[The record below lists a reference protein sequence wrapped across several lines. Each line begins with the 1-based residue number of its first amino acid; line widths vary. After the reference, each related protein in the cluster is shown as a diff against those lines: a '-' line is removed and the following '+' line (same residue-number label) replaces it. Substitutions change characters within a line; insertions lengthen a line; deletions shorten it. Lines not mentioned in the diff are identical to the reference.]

1 MEKPIIRLVTCG
13 SVDDGKSTLIG
24 RLLVETDSVPDDTV
38 DAAKSVRRSG
48 STIKAGEIDF
58 SLLTDGLEA
67 EREQGITIDVA
78 YRSMNLLNGRRL
90 IIADAPGH
98 EQYTRNMAVAAS
110 RADIALVLVDA
121 TRGIRTQTLRH
132 LTICSLMGVTKIAV
146 VINKLDGVDYSKQIF
161 TEIQEGLKETIER
174 LEIPNIAFIPVS
186 ALAGD
191 NVVYGTE
198 NMPWYSGPTLLEYIQ
213 EWDVQVVGENMP
225 RLNVQMISRAENF
238 RGLAGTIVGGRF
250 AVGDEVS
257 VLPSNKSAKIS
268 QISTF
273 DADLQSAEDGKAVTL
288 VLEPDVDATRGDVIE
303 LSTNATSPADRF
315 AATVVW
321 LGETDLIH
329 SKSYFL
335 ISGSTQVPTIVTS
348 IRHVLNINN
357 GEQDAARVL
366 KTNEIGV
373 VELAT
378 DAPIALTPY
387 KQNRF
392 KGNFI
397 LVDRATMNTVGAGM
411 VTHALRRSANISEHH
426 YEIDREARAAQ
437 KNQKARVIWLTGLSG
452 SGKSTIA
459 NALEKKLFSL
469 GMHAYVLD
477 GDNMRLGLNKDLGFT
492 REDRAENVRRVSEV
506 AHTLYDAGL
515 ITIVALVSPYA
526 EDRAQAK
533 ALFPEGNFAEVWVKT
548 PAEVCAERD
557 PKGLYKKAAS
567 GDLPNL
573 TGVGQEYEAPLDAD
587 LVLDGTAELD
597 ANINQ
602 MLSKLFPEI
611 S

>member
-24 RLLVETDSVPDDTV
+24 RLLVETDSVPEDTV

-110 RADIALVLVDA
+110 RSDIALVLVDA

-146 VINKLDGVDYSKQIF
+146 VVNKLDGVDYSEQVFKD
-161 TEIQEGLKETIER
+161 IQDRLKETIER
-174 LEIPNIAFIPVS
+174 LEIKNIDFVPVS

-191 NVVYGTE
+191 NVVYPTE
-198 NMPWYSGPTLLEYIQ
+198 SMPWYSGDTLLDYIQ
-213 EWDVQVVGENMP
+213 EWEVQDSGENLP
-225 RLNVQMISRAENF
+225 RLGVQMISRAENF
-238 RGLAGTIVGGRF
+238 RGVAGTVVGGSF
-250 AVGDEVS
+250 AVGDEVA
-257 VLPSNKSAKIS
+257 VLPSKKAAKIG

-273 DADLQSAEDGKAVTL
+273 AGDLQSAEDGQAVTL
-288 VLEPDVDATRGDVIE
+288 VLEPDVDAARGDVIE
-303 LSTNATSPADRF
+303 LASKASSPADRF

-335 ISGSTQVPTIVTS
+335 ISGSTQVPAIITN

-357 GEQDAARVL
+357 GEHDAARVL

-378 DAPIALTPY
+378 DAPIALIPY

-397 LVDRATMNTVGAGM
+397 LVDRSTMNTVGAGM
-411 VTHALRRSANISEHH
+411 VTHALRRSDNVSEQH
-426 YEIDREARAAQ
+426 YEVDRQARATQ
-437 KNQKARVIWLTGLSG
+437 KSQKAQVIWLTGLSG
-452 SGKSTIA
+452 SGKSTVA

-469 GMHAYVLD
+469 GMHSYVLD
-477 GDNMRLGLNKDLGFT
+477 GDNIRLGLNKDLGFT

-506 AHTLYDAGL
+506 AHSLYDAGL

-533 ALFPEGNFAEVWVKT
+533 TRFPQGDFAEVWVKT
-548 PAEVCAERD
+548 SAELCAERD
-557 PKGLYKKAAS
+557 PKGLYKKAAA
-567 GDLPNL
+567 GELPNL
-573 TGVGQEYEAPLDAD
+573 TGVGQDYEAPESAE
-587 LVLDGTAELD
+587 LVLDGGRPVEESVELL
-597 ANINQ
+597 IEKFF
-602 MLSKLFPEI
+602 S
-611 S
+611 

>member
-1 MEKPIIRLVTCG
+1 MEKPIIRLLTCG

-24 RLLVETDSVPDDTV
+24 RLLVETDSVPEDTI
-38 DAAKSVRRSG
+38 DSAKSVRRSG

-146 VINKLDGVDYSKQIF
+146 VVNKLDGAGYSQQVF
-161 TEIQEGLKETIER
+161 EDIQKGLEETIAR
-174 LEIPNIAFIPVS
+174 LDITNIEFIPLS

-191 NVVYGTE
+191 NVVYGSE
-198 NMPWYSGPTLLEYIQ
+198 NMPWYQGPTLLEYIQ
-213 EWDVQVVGENMP
+213 EWDVLNAGENLP

-250 AVGDEVS
+250 AVGDEVA
-257 VLPSNKSAKIS
+257 VLPSKKTATVS

-273 DADLQSAEDGKAVTL
+273 GGDLQSAEDGKAVTL

-303 LSTNATSPADRF
+303 LASHASSPADRF

-321 LGETDLIH
+321 LVETDLIH

-335 ISGSTQVPTIVTS
+335 ISGSTQVPAIVTN

-357 GEQDAARVL
+357 GDHDPARVL
-366 KTNEIGV
+366 KMNEIGV

-387 KQNRF
+387 KANRF

-411 VTHALRRSANISEHH
+411 VIHALRRSANISEHH
-426 YEIDREARAAQ
+426 YEIDREVRARQ
-437 KNQKARVIWLTGLSG
+437 KNQKAKVIWLTGLSG

-506 AHTLYDAGL
+506 AHNLYDAGL
-515 ITIVALVSPYA
+515 VVIVALVSPYA
-526 EDRAQAK
+526 EDRNQAK
-533 ALFPEGNFAEVWVKT
+533 ALFPDGDFAEVWVKT

-557 PKGLYKKAAS
+557 PKGLYKKAAA
-567 GDLPNL
+567 GELPNL
-573 TGVGQEYEAPLDAD
+573 TGVGQEYEAPETAE
-587 LVLDGTAELD
+587 LVLDGTAKVEANLEL
-597 ANINQ
+597 
-602 MLSKLFPEI
+602 MLETFFN
-611 S
+611 

>member
-121 TRGIRTQTLRH
+121 IRGIRTQTLRH

-146 VINKLDGVDYSKQIF
+146 VINKLDGVDYSEKVF
-161 TEIQEGLKETIER
+161 NDIQGGLKKAIER
-174 LEIPNIAFIPVS
+174 LEISHIQFVPVS

-198 NMPWYSGPTLLEYIQ
+198 NMPWYVGPTLLEYIQ
-213 EWDVQVVGENMP
+213 EWDVEDFCENLP

-238 RGLAGTIVGGRF
+238 RGLAGTVVGGSF
-250 AVGDEVS
+250 SAGDEVV
-257 VLPSNKSAKIS
+257 VLPSKKTARIG

-273 DADLQSAEDGKAVTL
+273 DGDLQSAEDGQAVTL
-288 VLEPDVDATRGDVIE
+288 VLQPDVDATRGDVIE
-303 LSTNATSPADRF
+303 LSSRASMPADRF

-335 ISGSTQVPTIVTS
+335 ISGSTQVPAIVTN

-357 GEQDAARVL
+357 GEHDAARVL

-378 DAPIALTPY
+378 DAPIALIPY

-426 YEIDREARAAQ
+426 YEIDRESRAAQ
-437 KNQKARVIWLTGLSG
+437 KNQNAKVIWLTGLSG

-506 AHTLYDAGL
+506 AYNLYDAGL
-515 ITIVALVSPYA
+515 VTIVALVSPYS
-526 EDRAQAK
+526 EDRAQARG
-533 ALFPEGNFAEVWVKT
+533 LFPEGDFAEVWVKT
-548 PAEVCAERD
+548 PAELCAERD
-557 PKGLYKKAAS
+557 PKGLYKKAAA
-567 GDLPNL
+567 GELPNL
-573 TGVGQEYEAPLDAD
+573 SGVGQEYEAPEGAE
-587 LVLDGTAELD
+587 LVLDGARAADE
-597 ANINQ
+597 NIDLL
-602 MLSKLFPEI
+602 MDKFFC
-611 S
+611 

>member
-48 STIKAGEIDF
+48 STIKAGDIDF

-146 VINKLDGVDYSKQIF
+146 VVNKLDGVSYSEQVFKDV
-161 TEIQEGLKETIER
+161 QEGLKDTISR
-174 LEIPNIAFIPVS
+174 LEITNIEFVPVS

-191 NVVYGTE
+191 NVVYGTS
-198 NMPWYSGPTLLEYIQ
+198 NMPWYQGPTLLEYIQ
-213 EWDVQVVGENMP
+213 EWDVEDAGENLP

-238 RGLAGTIVGGRF
+238 RGLAGTIVGGKF
-250 AVGDEVS
+250 NVGDEVA
-257 VLPSNKSAKIS
+257 VLPSKKTAKVS
-268 QISTF
+268 RISTF
-273 DADLQSAEDGKAVTL
+273 DGDLTSAEDGKAVTL

-303 LSTNATSPADRF
+303 LASKASSPADRF
-315 AATVVW
+315 AATIVW
-321 LGETDLIH
+321 LGESDLIH
-329 SKSYFL
+329 SKSYYL
-335 ISGSTQVPTIVTS
+335 ISGSTQVPAIVTN
-348 IRHVLNINN
+348 IRHALNINN
-357 GEQDAARVL
+357 GDHDPARVL

-411 VTHALRRSANISEHH
+411 VIHALRRSANISEHH
-426 YEIDREARAAQ
+426 YEIDRDARAQQ
-437 KNQKARVIWLTGLSG
+437 KNQKAKVVWLTGLSG

-459 NALEKKLFSL
+459 NALEKTLFAL

-506 AHTLYDAGL
+506 AHNLYDAGL

-526 EDRAQAK
+526 EDRAQAR
-533 ALFPEGNFAEVWVKT
+533 ALFPEGDFVEVWVKT

-557 PKGLYKKAAS
+557 PKGLYKKAAA
-567 GDLPNL
+567 GNLPNL
-573 TGVGQEYEAPLDAD
+573 TGVGQEYEVPDGAE
-587 LVLDGTAELD
+587 LVLDG
-597 ANINQ
+597 Q
-602 MLSKLFPEI
+602 MDLSKNVELLAKHLGLQD
-611 S
+611 

>member
-1 MEKPIIRLVTCG
+1 
-13 SVDDGKSTLIG
+13 
-24 RLLVETDSVPDDTV
+24 
-38 DAAKSVRRSG
+38 
-48 STIKAGEIDF
+48 
-58 SLLTDGLEA
+58 
-67 EREQGITIDVA
+67 
-78 YRSMNLLNGRRL
+78 
-90 IIADAPGH
+90 
-98 EQYTRNMAVAAS
+98 MAVAAS

-146 VINKLDGVDYSKQIF
+146 VINKLDGVDYSEKVF
-161 TEIQEGLKETIER
+161 KDIQASLEESIER
-174 LEIPNIAFIPVS
+174 LEITNIQFVPVS

-198 NMPWYSGPTLLEYIQ
+198 NMPWYQGPTLLEYIQ
-213 EWDVQVVGENMP
+213 DWDVRDSGENLP

-238 RGLAGTIVGGRF
+238 RGVAGTIVGGSF
-250 AVGDEVS
+250 TVGDEIV
-257 VLPSNKSAKIS
+257 VLPSRKTAKIG

-273 DADLQSAEDGKAVTL
+273 DGDLPSAGDGKAVTL

-303 LSTNATSPADRF
+303 LAAKASSPADRF
-315 AATVVW
+315 AATLVW

-335 ISGSTQVPTIVTS
+335 ISGSTQVPAIVTN

-357 GEQDAARVL
+357 GEHDAARVL

-378 DAPIALTPY
+378 DSPIALVPY

-397 LVDRATMNTVGAGM
+397 LVDRAAMNTVGAGM

-437 KNQKARVIWLTGLSG
+437 KNQKAKVIWLTGLSG

-506 AHTLYDAGL
+506 AQNLYDAGL

-526 EDRAQAK
+526 ADRAQAK
-533 ALFPEGNFAEVWVKT
+533 ALFPAGDFAEVWVET
-548 PAEVCAERD
+548 PPGVCAERD
-557 PKGLYKKAAS
+557 PKGLYKKAAL
-567 GDLPNL
+567 GELPNL
-573 TGVGQEYEAPLDAD
+573 TGVGQDYEAPKSPELS
-587 LVLDGTAELD
+587 LDGTASIEENVNRIFEEFLD
-597 ANINQ
+597 
-602 MLSKLFPEI
+602 
-611 S
+611 